1 MSEFAPCN
9 SCEKKVLCGVYFET
23 AADNVKT
30 IMENEESQQRITDI
44 RHVQAE
50 LHSRQS
56 DEGCGYRRIEVN
68 GILSLMQG

>member
-1 MSEFAPCN
+1 
-9 SCEKKVLCGVYFET
+9 
-23 AADNVKT
+23 
-30 IMENEESQQRITDI
+30 MENEESQQRITDI

-56 DEGCGYRRIEVN
+56 DEGCDYRRIEVN